1 MTETFDGNWLASGGL
16 VSLYIDGTYAVG
28 ATPVPVVGDNR
39 PYAIVSPGA
48 GQILKLGGG
57 FAEFSGAICDVA
69 IWNSLLSGETQQ
81 AGTSEGETA
90 ALYNVP
96 MYNGHAGA
104 LSQYDASA
112 MNQLFNLYAAAS
124 GTATVATSNG
134 TLTWRYVSDGLTA
147 GSGAVG
153 QFNDGMYC
161 VQLDANGGGV
171 ETVLPGD
178 ANLDGKVDI
187 NDLTIVLAHYNQTG
201 ERGPRASSPAA
212 AP

>member
-1 MTETFDGNWLASGGL
+1 
-16 VSLYIDGTYAVG
+16 
-28 ATPVPVVGDNR
+28 
-39 PYAIVSPGA
+39 
-48 GQILKLGGG
+48 
-57 FAEFSGAICDVA
+57 
-69 IWNSLLSGETQQ
+69 
-81 AGTSEGETA
+81 
-90 ALYNVP
+90 
-96 MYNGHAGA
+96 
-104 LSQYDASA
+104 

-201 ERGPRASSPAA
+201 ATWAQGEFTGSGTVDINDLTIVLSNYGKTVSADSLAAVAEPSSLTLLGVLAA
-212 AP
+212 GLLGCAWRKRRIGV